1 MTNGFRRAVWFLLVS
16 TLLGGPVLIAQ
27 EEKSLAELARLEKAR
42 RDALVQESRVITNAD
57 LAKMTRARIITS
69 STVKLNLSTEEGNAG
84 EGEGSGAPDQ
94 ATEAGPNWEAL
105 FAEARANLQTA
116 VNQVLVLELRV
127 NNLRNSYLNEADGA
141 TRAMYEEQLA
151 QAREEI
157 SAASQREETARAA
170 LASLA
175 SEATAAGVPPGD
187 VRRLVGE
194 NPSSFAANP

>member
-69 STVKLNLSTEEGNAG
+69 STVKLSLSTGEGNAG